1 MCYTNYVEA
10 EGLIVNNKT
19 DDNFA
24 QVNEWLIAYKKADN
38 EKQKKQLQNLIVVAT
53 MPLVKKI
60 ACSLARRST
69 DPIDDLIQVGSLGLI
84 KAIEFYNPDIST
96 KFKTYASYL
105 ITGEIRHYLRD
116 KASMI
121 KAPREI
127 QELAFRINNYI
138 KQLVEESGDEPTT
151 EEVAKAMDVPVQKVH
166 IAIEVDRRKSTIS
179 LDQTFNTSDDDNM
192 SLADKIP
199 SGDHQEFLNSYEEKI
214 MLSKAIEKLPED
226 LRAVIELNYYED
238 LNQRQIAE
246 KLGISQMQVSRRLKK
261 ALATMYEIITNSDKY
276 ER

>member
-261 ALATMYEIITNSDKY
+261 ALAAMYEIITNSDKY